1 MANPILSKLMS
12 GGAQGAMPQLQN
24 LSMVKN
30 YIGLLKGQGNM
41 EQALEGMV
49 KNHPMYQQAM
59 QFVKES
65 GGDYQQAFYAY
76 AKQNGIDPSQIT
88 DLFK

>member
-1 MANPILSKLMS
+1 MANPILNKLMS
-12 GGAQGAMPQLQN
+12 SNTQNAFPQLNN
-24 LSMVKN
+24 LAMMKN
-30 YIGLLKGQGNM
+30 YINLLKGQGNM

-59 QFVKES
+59 RFVQDS
-65 GGDYQQAFYAY
+65 GGSYQQAFYAY
-76 AKQNGIDPSQIT
+76 AQQNGIDPSQIE

>member
-1 MANPILSKLMS
+1 MANPILSKLMGTS
-12 GGAQGAMPQLQN
+12 PQIPN
-24 LSMVKN
+24 FSMMKN
-30 YIGLLKGQGNM
+30 YINLLKGQGNM

-59 QFVKES
+59 QFVKDN

-76 AKQNGIDPSQIT
+76 AKQNGIDPSQIE